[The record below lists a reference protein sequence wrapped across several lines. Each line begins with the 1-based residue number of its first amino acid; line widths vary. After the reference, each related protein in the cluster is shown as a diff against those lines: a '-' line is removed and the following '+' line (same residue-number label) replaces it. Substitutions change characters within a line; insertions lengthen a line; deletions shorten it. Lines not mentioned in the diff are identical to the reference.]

1 MKDHPNRLKKWLLSY
16 LLVSMLLFFLD
27 YVLLYKVSHY
37 LSSSM
42 IESFLIYLIHLTV
55 TFYFYLKITKKSIW
69 WSLSTLFLAFFLSAL
84 CCLFITTFMNVSNR
98 VFIDYALFPFFWII
112 LNALFMFAGVYI
124 EKKTTVKTWD
134 DDVLDDLNI

>member
-16 LLVSMLLFFLD
+16 LLVSVVLFFLD
-27 YVLLYKVSHY
+27 YLLLYKGKHY

-42 IESFLIYLIHLTV
+42 IESFLIYLIHLV
-55 TFYFYLKITKKSIW
+55 ATFYFYLKITKKSIW
-69 WSLSTLFLAFFLSAL
+69 WSISTLFLAFFLSAL
-84 CCLFITTFMNVSNR
+84 FCLFITTFMNVSSR

-124 EKKTTVKTWD
+124 EKKTTVKHWE